1 MQYVGMIDEDAQ
13 INPNNDDLWLTT
25 ITPEM
30 EIELVRMLSSEDMS
44 YSEKANALSL
54 RRDIVVDYAI
64 ANNL

>member
-1 MQYVGMIDEDAQ
+1 MIDEDAH

-44 YSEKANALSL
+44 YSEIANALSL